1 MTTRRNTYSAI
12 DSDPKNPEQKEE
24 LNNATPAGKADIHG
38 VASQETKNR
47 DVPSLIIAPNEKVV
61 KKGNASIRLGKD
73 RPADLYSGAG
83 GRGNS
88 HCAAV
93 DIVAGHQ
100 GFIAADRG
108 PSGKKLYVHPDF
120 KMDAARIYVS
130 QNSNIDDYL
139 GIRRQNLKGL
149 TSSAAMRSTV
159 ALKADVIRIVAR
171 ENIRL
176 VTRTDD
182 INSAGGE
189 LSNADKSG
197 YGIDLIACNDPKDL
211 QPLVKGDSLVECLEA
226 ILEVIQSVGLIL
238 DNFMEYQNK
247 FNRTVQNH
255 THMSPFYGTETA
267 VDFKN
272 LLLAGVEMAINS
284 TLNCQVPMIK
294 DLPFQSTAVVN
305 DYLASSGAP
314 GDRYILSLYNRTN

>member
-1 MTTRRNTYSAI
+1 
-12 DSDPKNPEQKEE
+12 
-24 LNNATPAGKADIHG
+24 
-38 VASQETKNR
+38 
-47 DVPSLIIAPNEKVV
+47 
-61 KKGNASIRLGKD
+61 
-73 RPADLYSGAG
+73 
-83 GRGNS
+83 
-88 HCAAV
+88 
-93 DIVAGHQ
+93 
-100 GFIAADRG
+100 
-108 PSGKKLYVHPDF
+108 
-120 KMDAARIYVS
+120 MDAARIYVS
-130 QNSNIDDYL
+130 QKSDIDDYL
-139 GIRRQNLKGL
+139 NINRKNLNGS
-149 TSSAAMRSTV
+149 TNSAFMKSTV
-159 ALKADVIRIVAR
+159 ALKADTVRIVAR

-182 INSAGGE
+182 LSSQGGK

-197 YGIDLIACNDPKDL
+197 YGIDLIAMNDPEDL

-267 VDFKN
+267 VDFKS
-272 LLLAGVEMAINS
+272 LLMAGVEMAINS

-294 DLPFQSTAVVN
+294 DLPFQSTSVVN
-305 DYLASSGAP
+305 YYLASSGAP

>member
-1 MTTRRNTYSAI
+1 MTRRRKTYSAI
-12 DSDPKNPEQKEE
+12 NSNPDDAQLKEE
-24 LNNATPAGKADIHG
+24 LDNATPAGKADIHG

-47 DVPSLIIAPNEKVV
+47 DVPSLIVAPNEKVV
-61 KKGNASIRLGKD
+61 KKGNASIRFGKD
-73 RPADLYSGAG
+73 RPADLYSGRG
-83 GRGNS
+83 GKGNS

-100 GFIAADRG
+100 GFLAADRG
-108 PSGKKLYVHPDF
+108 PRGKRLYVHPDF

-130 QNSNIDDYL
+130 QKSDIDDYL
-139 GIRRQNLKGL
+139 NINRKNLNGS
-149 TSSAAMRSTV
+149 TNSAFMKSTV
-159 ALKADVIRIVAR
+159 ALKADTVRIVAR

-182 INSAGGE
+182 LSSQGGK

-197 YGIDLIACNDPKDL
+197 YGIDLIAMNDPEDL

-272 LLLAGVEMAINS
+272 LLMAGVEMAINS

-294 DLPFQSTAVVN
+294 DLPFQSTSVVN